1 MVNQT
6 NEKSGIGYG
15 VLFML
20 VLLLALSGF
29 AVFRLYPGLTGAGTG
44 LILLAAAAGTASLF
58 SPCSFPLLV
67 TLLAREAETAGS
79 RRLFR
84 FTAAFALGAS
94 LFLLLLGTLLA
105 LGASPLVKQVNFV
118 SPVGRALRGT
128 VGLFLVGMG
137 VWQVNGRSLN
147 FSWLNRLL
155 APLWNAQARLRRR
168 RSTLSAGLY
177 GFGCILAGFG

>member
-1 MVNQT
+1 MDS
-6 NEKSGIGYG
+6 KRYG
-15 VLFML
+15 PRF
-20 VLLLALSGF
+20 LLLTAVTLFISLAGF
-29 AVFRLYPGLTGAGTG
+29 AVFKQYPGLAAPDAGTG

-79 RRLFR
+79 GRLVR

-94 LFLLLLGTLLA
+94 LFLLLLGALLA
-105 LGASPLVKQVNFV
+105 LGASPLVKQVNFT
-118 SPVGRALRGT
+118 SPAGRALRGV

-137 VWQVNGRSLN
+137 VWQVNGRSLTIP
-147 FSWLNRLL
+147 WLNRLL
-155 APLWNAQARLRRR
+155 TPLWDAQARLRRR

-177 GFGCILAGFG
+177 GFGYILAGFG